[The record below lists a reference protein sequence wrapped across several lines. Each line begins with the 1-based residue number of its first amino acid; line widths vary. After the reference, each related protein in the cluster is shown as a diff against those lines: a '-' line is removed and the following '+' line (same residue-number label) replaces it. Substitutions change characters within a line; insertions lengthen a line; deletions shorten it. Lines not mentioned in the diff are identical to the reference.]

1 MGPPCGRNHTVP
13 RNDTF
18 ILSTFQCVFSTPV
31 WPLSHLRALQAASCR
46 DAPHRSLKKSAA
58 EGPEFPPRP
67 LTALATPRAQCGV
80 NWLNAAGHGGEEPPN
95 SLDALSDSP
104 SAGLVLRRAHL
115 DTRPLSRHWVHRA
128 VVSPPRY
135 MFSGSLGPP
144 LGSEFAHRCVG
155 PLERKGRPGNPFL
168 GTVRR

>member
-1 MGPPCGRNHTVP
+1 M
-13 RNDTF
+13 
-18 ILSTFQCVFSTPV
+18 